1 MMRIMLFLLTNI
13 SVMLVFGFL
22 LFIVGIKQNSIE
34 SLMIMSVLCGF
45 GGSFL
50 SLIFS
55 KWIALQAVN
64 GVLVKQAKTEQ
75 EEWLIKTIK
84 KYSEIVGITPPE
96 ISIYPSLEINAFAT
110 GARRNSALIA
120 VTTGLLQNMNKS
132 EAEAV
137 IAHEISHI
145 ANGDMVT
152 MTLIQGT
159 VNTFVIFFSRIVAT
173 IVTNF
178 ISSKKNEDN
187 INNSNYPIFYFL
199 VSMFTEMVFGGIATI
214 IIMWFSRNRE
224 FYADAGAAK
233 IVGVDK
239 MVAALK
245 KLQMQNDQMNK
256 GISSVTAL
264 CIHGQESF
272 HLAKM
277 FMSHPPLKKRIEA
290 LYNRDY
296 L

>member
-1 MMRIMLFLLTNI
+1 
-13 SVMLVFGFL
+13 MLVFGFL
-22 LFIVGIKQNSIE
+22 LFVVGIKQNSIE
-34 SLMIMSVLCGF
+34 SLMLMSVLCGF
-45 GGSFL
+45 LGSFI

-55 KWIALQAVN
+55 KWIALRAVN
-64 GVLVKQAKTEQ
+64 GVLIKQAKTDQ
-75 EEWLIKTIK
+75 EEWLIETIQK
-84 KYSEIVGITPPE
+84 CSKIVGITTPE
-96 ISIYPSLEINAFAT
+96 IAIYPSLEMNAFAT
-110 GARRNSALIA
+110 GPRRNSSLIA

-159 VNTFVIFFSRIVAT
+159 VNTFVIFFSKIVSTMVA
-173 IVTNF
+173 NF
-178 ISSKKNEDN
+178 FSSKKNEDN

-233 IVGVDK
+233 IVGIEK
-239 MVAALK
+239 MVAALQ

-256 GISSVTAL
+256 GITSVSAL

-272 HLAKM
+272 NLTKM
-277 FMSHPPLKKRIEA
+277 FMSHPPLKQRIEA

>member
-1 MMRIMLFLLTNI
+1 
-13 SVMLVFGFL
+13 MLVFGFL

-45 GGSFL
+45 SGSFI

-55 KWIALQAVN
+55 KWIALRAVN

-84 KYSEIVGITPPE
+84 KYSQIVGITTPE

-110 GARRNSALIA
+110 GPRRNSALIA

-178 ISSKKNEDN
+178 LSSKKNEDS

-214 IIMWFSRNRE
+214 VIMWFSRKRE

-264 CIHGQESF
+264 CIHGKESF
-272 HLAKM
+272 HLANI
-277 FMSHPPLKKRIEA
+277 FMSNQPLKKRIKA